1 MAEQTVKFDNIRV
14 SKEEFYNFQQPIDL
28 TSVNADQIVISDK
41 FKHNKEDYKHF
52 IGYQKNWNG

>member
-1 MAEQTVKFDNIRV
+1 MAEQTVKFDNITV

-52 IGYQKNWNG
+52 IGYQKN

>member
-1 MAEQTVKFDNIRV
+1 MAEQTVKFDNITV
-14 SKEEFYNFQQPIDL
+14 SKEEFYNFQPPIDL